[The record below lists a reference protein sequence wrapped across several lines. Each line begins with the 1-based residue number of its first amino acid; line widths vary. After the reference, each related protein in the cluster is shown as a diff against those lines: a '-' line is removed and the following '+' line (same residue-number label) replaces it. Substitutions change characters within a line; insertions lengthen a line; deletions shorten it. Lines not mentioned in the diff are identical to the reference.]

1 MSRLGGLVT
10 RAALAVWL
18 NTVPAQSA
26 LLAQEL
32 SETPP
37 ATAARDAAEALSSE
51 VRNAVAIVGSG
62 TFANGS
68 IRGVAFD
75 RNLFL
80 LGFKYSRL
88 LAHNGT
94 LTFRYTP
101 EIVPAAWVTQ
111 PVWGIDHFAV
121 QRSDRFTHTE
131 TTYGAG
137 ASPIGFE
144 LGFNP
149 EGKLQPIVGTDEG
162 FLYFSRN
169 VPSLFSA
176 QFNFT
181 IEVRLGLRVSLNRAR
196 ALSVEYV
203 YHHLS
208 NGYTARENP
217 GVDSQMISLG
227 YNFGLCG
234 RAVTDGS

>member
-1 MSRLGGLVT
+1 MSRSGGLAKA
-10 RAALAVWL
+10 AALAVWL
-18 NTVPAQSA
+18 NTLPPQSA
-26 LLAQEL
+26 LLAQEVP
-32 SETPP
+32 EPPP
-37 ATAARDAAEALSSE
+37 AAAARQAAESSSNE
-51 VRNAVAIVGSG
+51 ASNDFAIVGSG

-75 RNLFL
+75 RRLIL
-80 LGFKYSRL
+80 LGFKYSRVL
-88 LAHNGT
+88 VHNGT
-94 LTFRYTP
+94 LRFRYTP
-101 EIVPAAWVTQ
+101 EIVPAAWLSQ
-111 PVWGIDHFAV
+111 PVWGRYHRAV
-121 QRSDRFTHTE
+121 RRSVPPLTHSE

-144 LGFNP
+144 VDFNP
-149 EGKLQPIVGTDEG
+149 DGRLQPVVGTDEG

-181 IEVRLGLRVSLNRAR
+181 IEVRLGLRVSLDRAR

-208 NGYTARENP
+208 NAHTARENP
-217 GVDSQMISLG
+217 GVDSQMVSLG
-227 YNFGLCG
+227 YSFGLSFL
-234 RAVTDGS
+234 R